1 MITSNDP
8 DRKTENPFK
17 NISRRDLFRLAKTFG
32 WSTILLSSTSLSGN
46 VSLVRLAQAAEL
58 EQKKRTAKKTRVS
71 LTYGTAIFNKDA
83 ELVDPVGC
91 SQFLRDIEE
100 RTDGEIRVELI
111 DQNRICKQEDCAR
124 KAREGIIDL
133 YSATTQNSA
142 DVEEYFNVLDFPYL
156 FPSRAAQNYFFYHP
170 DSEKLF
176 REPVRKH
183 HGMRFLF
190 TNCRLRSIIMG
201 LAWREKPAIGSI
213 EELAGLKIRI
223 SGSKPGKIALSLLNI
238 SPIAIPWIDTLGAI
252 KHGMVDGIEA
262 YDAGVALAMPGAISQ
277 VIDLRLFSGNW
288 HTAINEK
295 VFEKLTPDLQ
305 NALME
310 SAYQTQVF
318 IQLASEAAL
327 VNTVGASNPQTPNT
341 VFGKHGIRFVELPER
356 ELKKAEHLCS
366 PEFNPKPWEGWR
378 EKLNKMAGNIDI
390 YKEIHAIARQIPSD
404 SLAENVEP
412 RRWWKAL

>member
-1 MITSNDP
+1 
-8 DRKTENPFK
+8 
-17 NISRRDLFRLAKTFG
+17 
-32 WSTILLSSTSLSGN
+32 
-46 VSLVRLAQAAEL
+46 
-58 EQKKRTAKKTRVS
+58 
-71 LTYGTAIFNKDA
+71 
-83 ELVDPVGC
+83 
-91 SQFLRDIEE
+91 
-100 RTDGEIRVELI
+100 
-111 DQNRICKQEDCAR
+111 
-124 KAREGIIDL
+124 
-133 YSATTQNSA
+133 
-142 DVEEYFNVLDFPYL
+142 
-156 FPSRAAQNYFFYHP
+156 
-170 DSEKLF
+170 
-176 REPVRKH
+176 
-183 HGMRFLF
+183 
-190 TNCRLRSIIMG
+190 MG

-223 SGSKPGKIALSLLNI
+223 SGPL
-238 SPIAIPWIDTLGAI
+238 
-252 KHGMVDGIEA
+252 
-262 YDAGVALAMPGAISQ
+262 Q
-277 VIDLRLFSGNW
+277 
-288 HTAINEK
+288 
-295 VFEKLTPDLQ
+295 LTPDLQ

-341 VFGKHGIRFVELPER
+341 VFGKHGIRFVELPEK